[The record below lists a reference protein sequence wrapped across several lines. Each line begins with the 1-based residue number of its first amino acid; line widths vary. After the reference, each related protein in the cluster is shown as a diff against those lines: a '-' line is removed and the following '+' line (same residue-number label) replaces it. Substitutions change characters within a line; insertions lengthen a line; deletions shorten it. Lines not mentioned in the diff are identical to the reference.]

1 MKRRFNTAIGKEC
14 ARKRKQV
21 PRLLDENEL
30 GMSAGSKEGW
40 CGWSPVGKGHR
51 GGDEVRVGAEV
62 GITERELKNR
72 LGMLFLSKRKSRL
85 S

>member
-1 MKRRFNTAIGKEC
+1 M
-14 ARKRKQV
+14 

-62 GITERELKNR
+62 GIDPHLQKWEFSWKEKTYNPHAQ
-72 LGMLFLSKRKSRL
+72 
-85 S
+85 